1 MKIYDEL
8 GAAKILVN
16 NILSFLI
23 TSIKID
29 WIHTAHT
36 LIKTDITQIN

>member
-23 TSIKID
+23 NS
-29 WIHTAHT
+29 
-36 LIKTDITQIN
+36 NSN